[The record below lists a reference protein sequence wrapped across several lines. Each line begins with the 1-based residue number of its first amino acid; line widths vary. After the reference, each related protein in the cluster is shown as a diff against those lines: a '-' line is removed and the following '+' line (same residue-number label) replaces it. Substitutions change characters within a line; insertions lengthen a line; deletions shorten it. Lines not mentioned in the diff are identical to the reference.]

1 MARIEDQAL
10 VVQTRSAIG
19 RGEKQRATLR
29 SLGLRHIGDIA
40 QRDISNPC
48 VVGMI
53 RSVQHLIRV
62 YPYPSLPLSHS
73 ERVETPNLLVR
84 KYGTDQW
91 PARHIEA
98 GNAEYVRIEANGDAL
113 GLGWSTRLSLR
124 ESLAFLKQQFMVPE
138 IMPQGSIRFKYSA
151 FDNGTPPGDLL
162 TFLKEHADSVSR
174 VLLSYPDM
182 LFSWWA
188 KFDSTGRTGKHEQIF
203 LSVDRYDENAIT
215 ELLKQ
220 SATLRVSARAE
231 EIARLAR
238 FVVPKVPQ
246 GELTLFRGGG

>member
-62 YPYPSLPLSHS
+62 YPYPSVPLSHS
-73 ERVETPNLLVR
+73 ARVETPNLLVR

-91 PARHIEA
+91 PARHVEA

-113 GLGWSTRLSLR
+113 GLGYRRGGLGDPCGASRVHPVRDLRAGAEVLGGPDRAIAAWPELMLRGPGAPTRRGPGRLSGPWKRCPMCRGL
-124 ESLAFLKQQFMVPE
+124 
-138 IMPQGSIRFKYSA
+138 
-151 FDNGTPPGDLL
+151 
-162 TFLKEHADSVSR
+162 
-174 VLLSYPDM
+174 
-182 LFSWWA
+182 
-188 KFDSTGRTGKHEQIF
+188 
-203 LSVDRYDENAIT
+203 
-215 ELLKQ
+215 
-220 SATLRVSARAE
+220 TLRASPRVGMVE
-231 EIARLAR
+231 
-238 FVVPKVPQ
+238 V
-246 GELTLFRGGG
+246 